1 MICIAWRGEL
11 DRVRPAVIHCH
22 APTREAQEFNNWY
35 DNQHIRDVLAVPG
48 IVSAQRLKAT
58 DSQLGNRP
66 SPYRYLA
73 VYEVEVENL
82 KDVIAAIVERGSAGR
97 MPRSDAMDSSNV
109 FTVFFEP
116 TGPKIEDKP

>member
-1 MICIAWRGEL
+1 MTNPVEGKE
-11 DRVRPAVIHCH
+11 
-22 APTREAQEFNNWY
+22 QEFNDWY

-48 IVSAQRLKAT
+48 IVSAQRLKAA
-58 DSQLGNRP
+58 DSQLGNRS

-82 KDVIAAIVERGSAGR
+82 KDVIAAIVERGSTGK

>member
-1 MICIAWRGEL
+1 MAKYHLIVMTNPVEGKE
-11 DRVRPAVIHCH
+11 
-22 APTREAQEFNNWY
+22 QEFNDWY

-48 IVSAQRLKAT
+48 IVSAQRLKAA
-58 DSQLGNRP
+58 DSQLGNRS

-82 KDVIAAIVERGSAGR
+82 KDVIAAIVERGSTGR

>member
-1 MICIAWRGEL
+1 ML
-11 DRVRPAVIHCH
+11 S
-22 APTREAQEFNNWY
+22 
-35 DNQHIRDVLAVPG
+35 VPG
-48 IVSAQRLKAT
+48 IVSAQKFKVA
-58 DSQLGNRP
+58 DSQLGNRS

-82 KDVIAAIVERGSAGR
+82 KEVIAAIAERGSTGR

-116 TGPKIEDKP
+116 IGPKTES